1 MPPYR
6 GILFEWW
13 NVKQLVITT
22 QPDDPGRRFAEA
34 EPARYPI
41 DGTRNRAKSINAH
54 QRDDVLG
61 GKPSD
66 GAAHFK
72 RNRRK
77 RSPLSTGMR
86 QRIFQ
91 SVSAPDADGIS
102 AMRRILAAAD
112 NLRNT
117 NEFCPCRFL
126 GTDGIIIIFINA
138 KAFGENIK

>member
-1 MPPYR
+1 MV
-6 GILFEWW
+6 
-13 NVKQLVITT
+13 NVKIQTTT
-22 QPDDPGRRFAEA
+22 QQMIQVVGSQKQ
-34 EPARYPI
+34 PARYPI

-77 RSPLSTGMR
+77 RSPLSTGMSAD
-86 QRIFQ
+86 FQ

-102 AMRRILAAAD
+102 AVETDSRSGRQSAEHKRILP
-112 NLRNT
+112 LS
-117 NEFCPCRFL
+117 FL
-126 GTDGIIIIFINA
+126 GTDGIIIS
-138 KAFGENIK
+138 

>member
-1 MPPYR
+1 MV
-6 GILFEWW
+6 
-13 NVKQLVITT
+13 NVKIQITT
-22 QPDDPGRRFAEA
+22 QQMIQVVGSQKQT
-34 EPARYPI
+34 ARYLI

-77 RSPLSTGMR
+77 RSPLSTGMSAD
-86 QRIFQ
+86 FQ

-102 AMRRILAAAD
+102 AVETDSRSGRRSAEHKRRDYVNCTELSI
-112 NLRNT
+112 
-117 NEFCPCRFL
+117 FL
-126 GTDGIIIIFINA
+126 TGVFFKEI
-138 KAFGENIK
+138 

>member
-1 MPPYR
+1 MVFMPAVPLEFFSNGECKNTDYH
-6 GILFEWW
+6 
-13 NVKQLVITT
+13 TT
-22 QPDDPGRRFAEA
+22 DDPGRRSQKQ
-34 EPARYPI
+34 PARYPI

-77 RSPLSTGMR
+77 RSPLSTGMSAD
-86 QRIFQ
+86 FQ

-102 AMRRILAAAD
+102 AVETDSRSGRQS
-112 NLRNT
+112 RNT
-117 NEFCPCRFL
+117 NEFCPCRFW
-126 GTDGIIIIFINA
+126 
-138 KAFGENIK
+138 EQMV